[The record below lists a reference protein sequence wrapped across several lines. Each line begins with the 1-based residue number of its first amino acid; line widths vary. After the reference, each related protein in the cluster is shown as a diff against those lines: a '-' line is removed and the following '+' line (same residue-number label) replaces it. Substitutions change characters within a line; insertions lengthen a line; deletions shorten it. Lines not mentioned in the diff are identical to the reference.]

1 MGIINGVYAS
11 AEIFSEQVEEYAVA
25 QIQMICDN
33 KASEGSVIR
42 VMPDVHPGKVGTIGL
57 TMTVGE
63 RVLPNLVGIDIGCG
77 ITLTKLKQKK
87 TEFQK
92 LDTVSGKMYRQAV
105 ISAEK
110 HTAGVQNLTVKPYCV
125 FGISMRIGQEE
136 VSAHW
141 AAAIISL
148 S

>member
-1 MGIINGVYAS
+1 MYCDESKSELARDLDDRMPEHLRGRGHMGIINGVYAS

-33 KASEGSVIR
+33 KVSAGSTIR

-87 TEFQK
+87 TEFQ
-92 LDTVSGKMYRQAV
+92 T
-105 ISAEK
+105 
-110 HTAGVQNLTVKPYCV
+110 
-125 FGISMRIGQEE
+125 
-136 VSAHW
+136 
-141 AAAIISL
+141 
-148 S
+148 

>member
-1 MGIINGVYAS
+1 MSVSLCFRGAFLYCDESKFELPGTLTTAYNLRMCLMALSDDLYTKHLRGRGHMGIINGVYAS

-63 RVLPNLVGIDIGCG
+63 RVLP
-77 ITLTKLKQKK
+77 TLWELI
-87 TEFQK
+87 
-92 LDTVSGKMYRQAV
+92 LD
-105 ISAEK
+105 AES
-110 HTAGVQNLTVKPYCV
+110 H
-125 FGISMRIGQEE
+125 
-136 VSAHW
+136 
-141 AAAIISL
+141 
-148 S
+148 

>member
-1 MGIINGVYAS
+1 
-11 AEIFSEQVEEYAVA
+11 
-25 QIQMICDN
+25 
-33 KASEGSVIR
+33 
-42 VMPDVHPGKVGTIGL
+42 
-57 TMTVGE
+57 MTVGE

-87 TEFQK
+87 AEFQK
-92 LDTVSGKMYRQAV
+92 LDTVIRENVPSGGNIRGKAY
-105 ISAEK
+105 
-110 HTAGVQNLTVKPYCV
+110 TAGVQNLTVKPYCV

>member
-77 ITLTKLKQKK
+77 ITL
-87 TEFQK
+87 
-92 LDTVSGKMYRQAV
+92 SGKMYRQAV

>member
-1 MGIINGVYAS
+1 MYCDESKSELARHLDDRIQSQNVPYGTSGDLYIKHLRGRGYMGIINGVYAS

-33 KASEGSVIR
+33 KVSAGSTIR

-77 ITLTKLKQKK
+77 ITLTKLKQK
-87 TEFQK
+87 
-92 LDTVSGKMYRQAV
+92 
-105 ISAEK
+105 
-110 HTAGVQNLTVKPYCV
+110 H
-125 FGISMRIGQEE
+125 
-136 VSAHW
+136 
-141 AAAIISL
+141 
-148 S
+148 

>member
-1 MGIINGVYAS
+1 MYCDESKFELARNLDDCIQSQNVSCGTSDDLYTKHLRGRGHMRIINGVYAS

-63 RVLPNLVGIDIGCG
+63 RVLPNLEETSGGSLCIACG
-77 ITLTKLKQKK
+77 
-87 TEFQK
+87 
-92 LDTVSGKMYRQAV
+92 
-105 ISAEK
+105 
-110 HTAGVQNLTVKPYCV
+110 N
-125 FGISMRIGQEE
+125 
-136 VSAHW
+136 
-141 AAAIISL
+141 
-148 S
+148 